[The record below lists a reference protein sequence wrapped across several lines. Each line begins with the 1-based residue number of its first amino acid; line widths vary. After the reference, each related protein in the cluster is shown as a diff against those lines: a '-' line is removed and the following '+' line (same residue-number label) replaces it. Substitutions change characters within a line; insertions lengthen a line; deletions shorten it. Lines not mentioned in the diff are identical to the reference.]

1 MEVWSL
7 TAFIAGVQEMALDE
21 ENETITVKGTMDVKV
36 LLEKLN
42 RPVQILSPKKEKYSN
57 GGDKDSGTGNDDRK
71 KKKGS
76 AQENGNRETEMKGS
90 LLELKP
96 IEVLLQ

>member
-1 MEVWSL
+1 
-7 TAFIAGVQEMALDE
+7 MALDE

-42 RPVQILSPKKEKYSN
+42 RPVHILSLKKEKYSN
-57 GGDKDSGTGNDDRK
+57 GGDKDSKTGNDDRK

-76 AQENGNRETEMKGS
+76 AQENGNRDTEMKGS